1 MAIPE
6 FVLRKLVVPGSL
18 KKSGNG
24 FSFIILNTFAP
35 ATITKFELINKVNP
49 IPAQSITFSSSVSPA
64 QKADK
69 ITAENPVLT
78 PVGVEILVSVEDQ
91 PLTDAIIVKAMTKEV
106 GEILFSLA
114 EKKEKKKQKKIKPYL
129 ISRFAPAQKARLH
142 INPGEVAKNPASS
155 FILGQFVEHLE
166 RCVYDGVWKADGSE
180 LRQDTLD
187 LIQQLNPP
195 IIRYPGGNFA
205 SGYHW
210 EDGIGPKEKRPAR
223 HDAAWQVEES
233 NLVGTD
239 EFLAFCELIGTE
251 PLLVVNDGSGT
262 AEEAARWVEYCN
274 GATTSEGGRRRAANG
289 HVEPYGVK
297 YWGIGN
303 EVWGAWQIGTTSAK
317 EYVKRL
323 KRFIKA
329 MKSVDP
335 TIVLV
340 AVGDLPLTADEND
353 PAALWNQEV
362 LSSAGDLFD
371 YLSWHIYQP
380 DTEGWKEMPDALEVF
395 KSICAASMDIE
406 TYIQRIEKE
415 IADFSPNKKV
425 LQALDEWNVWLPPL
439 PGAKS
444 MHQVTYTMRDALYAA
459 CVLAACYRNAHT
471 LGMANLAQ
479 LVNVLPLIM
488 TNEQT
493 AIGSA
498 LLPPFIL
505 FNQMERNVVASS
517 CEGPTY
523 ESQAMGPNIHAH
535 KNVPA
540 LDHLLTVSE
549 DGKRYTLLLIN
560 RLAENR
566 LEVHFVFDAK
576 PGESAE
582 ISATHPLAANTFE
595 HPDRVRLQDGLT
607 PKMDGDEWKITL
619 KPASIVMLEF
629 KRG

>member
-142 INPGEVAKNPASS
+142 INPGEVAKIPASP

-223 HDAAWQVEES
+223 HDAAWQAEES

-329 MKSVDP
+329 MKSVDQ

-444 MHQVTYTMRDALYAA
+444 MHQVTYTMRDALYTA

-582 ISATHPLAANTFE
+582 ISATHPLAANIFE
-595 HPDRVRLQDGLT
+595 HPDRVQLQDGLT

-629 KRG
+629 KKG

>member
-18 KKSGNG
+18 KKTGSG
-24 FSFIILNTFAP
+24 FSFILLNTFAP

-64 QKADK
+64 QKAEK

-106 GEILFSLA
+106 GEIVFSLA
-114 EKKEKKKQKKIKPYL
+114 EKKEKKSQKKIKPYL
-129 ISRFAPAQKARLH
+129 ISRFAPAQKAHLH
-142 INPGEVAKNPASS
+142 INPGEVAKIPASP
-155 FILGQFVEHLE
+155 FVLGQFVEHLE
-166 RCVYDGVWKADGSE
+166 RCVYDGVWKSDGSE

-210 EDGIGPKEKRPAR
+210 EDGIGPKDKRPAR
-223 HDAAWQVEES
+223 HDAAWQAEDS

-274 GATTSEGGRRRAANG
+274 GSAATEGGRRRAANG
-289 HVEPYGVK
+289 HAEPYGVK

-317 EYVKRL
+317 EYVLRL

-329 MKSVDP
+329 MKAVDP
-335 TIVLV
+335 SIVLV
-340 AVGDLPLTADEND
+340 AVGDLPLTADDND

-362 LSSAGDLFD
+362 LSSAGDQFD

-395 KSICAASMDIE
+395 KSICAASVDIE

-415 IADFSPNKKV
+415 IADFSRNKKV

-439 PGAKS
+439 PGARS
-444 MHQVTYTMRDALYAA
+444 MHQVTYTMRDAIYAV

-488 TNEQT
+488 TNEHT

-498 LLPPFIL
+498 LFPPFIL
-505 FNQMERNVVASS
+505 FNQMERNVVSS
-517 CEGPTY
+517 SYEGPNY
-523 ESQAMGPNIHAH
+523 DSQSMGPNIHAH
-535 KNVPA
+535 KDVPV
-540 LDHLLTVSE
+540 LDHLLTVSD

-566 LEVHFVFDAK
+566 LEVRFTFDAI

-582 ISATHPLAANTFE
+582 ISAAHPLAANTFE
-595 HPDRVRLQDGLT
+595 HPDRVRLQDGLK
-607 PKMDGDEWKITL
+607 PKKDGDEWKITL

-629 KRG
+629 NKG

>member
-18 KKSGNG
+18 KKTGSG
-24 FSFIILNTFAP
+24 FSFILLNTFAP

-64 QKADK
+64 QKAEK

-106 GEILFSLA
+106 GEIVFSLA
-114 EKKEKKKQKKIKPYL
+114 EKKEKKSQKKIKPYL
-129 ISRFAPAQKARLH
+129 ISRFAPAQKAHLH
-142 INPGEVAKNPASS
+142 INPGEVAKIPASP
-155 FILGQFVEHLE
+155 FVLGQFVEHLE
-166 RCVYDGVWKADGSE
+166 RCVYDGVWKSDGSE

-210 EDGIGPKEKRPAR
+210 EDGIGPKDKRPAR
-223 HDAAWQVEES
+223 HDAAWQAEDS

-274 GATTSEGGRRRAANG
+274 GSAATEGGRRRAANG
-289 HVEPYGVK
+289 HAEPYGVK

-317 EYVKRL
+317 EYVLRL

-329 MKSVDP
+329 MKAVDP
-335 TIVLV
+335 SIVLV
-340 AVGDLPLTADEND
+340 AVGDLPLTADDND

-362 LSSAGDLFD
+362 LSSAGDQFD

-395 KSICAASMDIE
+395 KSICAASVDIE

-415 IADFSPNKKV
+415 IADFSRNKKV

-439 PGAKS
+439 PGARS
-444 MHQVTYTMRDALYAA
+444 MHQVTYTMRDAIYAV

-488 TNEQT
+488 TNEHT

-498 LLPPFIL
+498 LFPPFIL
-505 FNQMERNVVASS
+505 FNQMERNVVSS
-517 CEGPTY
+517 SYEGPNY
-523 ESQAMGPNIHAH
+523 DSQSMGPNIHAH
-535 KNVPA
+535 KDVPV
-540 LDHLLTVSE
+540 LDHLLTVSD

-566 LEVHFVFDAK
+566 LEVRFTFDAI

-582 ISATHPLAANTFE
+582 ISAAHPLAANTFE
-595 HPDRVRLQDGLT
+595 HPDRVRLQDSLK
-607 PKMDGDEWKITL
+607 PKKDGDEWKITV
-619 KPASIVMLEF
+619 KPASIVMLVF
-629 KRG
+629 NKG

>member
-6 FVLRKLVVPGSL
+6 FVLRKLVVPGSI

-297 YWGIGN
+297 YWGS
-303 EVWGAWQIGTTSAK
+303 ETRSGAPGK
-317 EYVKRL
+317 
-323 KRFIKA
+323 
-329 MKSVDP
+329 
-335 TIVLV
+335 LV
-340 AVGDLPLTADEND
+340 
-353 PAALWNQEV
+353 
-362 LSSAGDLFD
+362 
-371 YLSWHIYQP
+371 
-380 DTEGWKEMPDALEVF
+380 
-395 KSICAASMDIE
+395 
-406 TYIQRIEKE
+406 
-415 IADFSPNKKV
+415 
-425 LQALDEWNVWLPPL
+425 PPR
-439 PGAKS
+439 P
-444 MHQVTYTMRDALYAA
+444 
-459 CVLAACYRNAHT
+459 RN
-471 LGMANLAQ
+471 
-479 LVNVLPLIM
+479 
-488 TNEQT
+488 
-493 AIGSA
+493 
-498 LLPPFIL
+498 
-505 FNQMERNVVASS
+505 
-517 CEGPTY
+517 
-523 ESQAMGPNIHAH
+523 
-535 KNVPA
+535 
-540 LDHLLTVSE
+540 
-549 DGKRYTLLLIN
+549 
-560 RLAENR
+560 
-566 LEVHFVFDAK
+566 
-576 PGESAE
+576 
-582 ISATHPLAANTFE
+582 
-595 HPDRVRLQDGLT
+595 
-607 PKMDGDEWKITL
+607 
-619 KPASIVMLEF
+619 MLNA
-629 KRG
+629 